1 MKRILILSFLF
12 ISGFECYSQTKK
24 ANDPVLFT
32 YANQP
37 VTKGEFLRMY
47 TKNLNNQKPD
57 FSEKALREYLTLYSR
72 FKMKVA
78 EAEAMKMDTLKNID
92 AELTSYKKQLAK
104 TYLTDNEVKDK
115 LIREAYDR
123 MKTEVEV
130 AHLLITFPRGTDD
143 TAAAYQRIDSL
154 YRALTVNK
162 ADWNK
167 LVSEFSEDR
176 ATIPQNGSL
185 GYMTALQYVYAF
197 ENAAY
202 ATPVGQ
208 YSKPFR
214 TIYGYHIVKKLAER
228 PSRGDVQ
235 VAQILVEVRK
245 SAGEAGDKAAKQKI
259 DSIAAAIKGGADFT
273 KMVEKYSED
282 KFSKNSDGVL
292 PSFGVGVMTTDYENA
307 AFNLKNPGD
316 ISAPVKTN
324 YGYHLIKLLKKTP
337 LKPFDS
343 IKNELTRRVEKDGRT
358 DFAKVE
364 YTNRTKQRLH
374 YVEHPEALTQLI
386 TAIKDSDLTN
396 GNYKAKDYK
405 KFSANLFD
413 FAGTSITQY
422 DFAKYIEDY
431 TKGRMFGSKE
441 SSLRSLFKNY
451 SEKVLYDYQENKLF
465 EENTD
470 FRNLIT
476 EYRDGIMLFE
486 LTDKMVWS
494 KASTDTVGLK
504 RFHELNSAKYIWPPT
519 VKGTMWTAQ
528 DEATIKRVG
537 EELEKKPKKSAADIA
552 SLLNEGTMKVSF
564 QQGKFEQAR
573 FMDELKLEPGH
584 YSKYYQNDDKT
595 YSLVDVEEK
604 FDTGTEKTLSEARG
618 MVVSDYQDFL
628 EKYWIAE
635 MEMKYP
641 VKVNEA
647 VFKTMVEK

>member
-1 MKRILILSFLF
+1 MKKIFTLSLLLL
-12 ISGFECYSQTKK
+12 SVWSCYSQAKK
-24 ANDPVLFT
+24 TTDPVLFT
-32 YANQP
+32 YAKKP
-37 VTKGEFLRMY
+37 VTKSEFLRMY

-78 EAEAMKMDTLKNID
+78 EAEAMKLDTLKNID

-115 LIREAYDR
+115 LIREAYER
-123 MKTEVEV
+123 MKTEVE
-130 AHLLITFPRGTDD
+130 ASHILITFPRGTDD
-143 TAAAYQRIDSL
+143 TMAAYQKIDSL
-154 YRALTVNK
+154 YRALTQNH
-162 ADWNK
+162 ADWNQ
-167 LVSEFSEDR
+167 LVAAYSEDR
-176 ATIPQNGSL
+176 GTVTHNGSV
-185 GYMTALQYVYAF
+185 GFMTALQFVYAF
-197 ENAAY
+197 ETAAY
-202 ATPVGQ
+202 TTPKGQ

-228 PSRGDVQ
+228 PSRGEVQ
-235 VAQILVEVRK
+235 VAQILIEVRK
-245 SAGEAGDKAAKQKI
+245 SSGEAGDKAAKQKI
-259 DSIAAAIKGGADFT
+259 DSIATAIKNGADFT
-273 KMVEKYSED
+273 KMVDQYSED

-292 PSFGVGVMTTDYENA
+292 PSFGVGVMNSEYEDA
-307 AFNLKNPGD
+307 AFALKNPGD
-316 ISAPVKTN
+316 ISAPVKTT
-324 YGYHLIKLLKKTP
+324 YGYHLIKLIKKTP

-343 IKNELTRRVEKDGRT
+343 IKTELTRRVEKDGRT

-374 YVEHPEALTQLI
+374 YVEHPEALTALI
-386 TAIKDSDLTN
+386 VAIKDTDLTN
-396 GNYKAKDYK
+396 GTYKAKDYK
-405 KFSANLFD
+405 KYTDNLFD
-413 FAGTSITQY
+413 FAGTAITQY
-422 DFAKYIEDY
+422 DFARYIEDY

-451 SEKVLYDYQENKLF
+451 SEKVLYDYQENKLL
-465 EENTD
+465 EENAD
-470 FRNLIT
+470 FRNLIN

-486 LTDKMVWS
+486 LQDKMVWS

-519 VKGTMWTAQ
+519 IKGTMWTAQ

-537 EELEKKPKKSAADIA
+537 EELDKRPKKSAADIA
-552 SLLNEGTMKVSF
+552 STLNEGTIKVSY

-573 FMDELKLEPGH
+573 FVDELKLEPGH

-604 FDTGTEKTLSEARG
+604 FDMGTEKTLSEARG

-641 VKVNEA
+641 LEVNEA
-647 VFKTMVEK
+647 VFKSMIEK